1 MKVLSSFG
9 DPWGGPRWLA
19 YTARAARM
27 RRPVRAGSLEVVFEG
42 AGVSGTVN
50 VGVLIAI
57 GGYSHIRRWPVV
69 PAGYADG
76 RLDCTIDGVGADQI
90 TAAD

>member
-1 MKVLSSFG
+1 
-9 DPWGGPRWLA
+9 
-19 YTARAARM
+19 M

-42 AGVSGTVN
+42 AGVSGAVN

-57 GGYSHIRRWPVV
+57 GGYSHIRRWSVV
-69 PAGYADG
+69 LVEYADG
-76 RLDCTIDGVGADQI
+76 RLDYTIYGLAADQI